1 MKQMTSWEA
10 YMIKIVDRRKFDR
23 DLYYLVADSLDFSDR
38 HILDM
43 YSSLSDEQ
51 CKEAA
56 RLLNVINNQQ
66 ITKLNPKQLTYE
78 TLNALN
84 KDGNSIPIFDFST
97 SEKVFMLAYFSK
109 VYKKQIA
116 VVWGLEELTL
126 ATLSKFFRLF
136 KDVECLTICADGI
149 FEIKGYEFYI

>member
-1 MKQMTSWEA
+1 
-10 YMIKIVDRRKFDR
+10 MIKIVDRRKFDR

-38 HILDM
+38 RILDM
-43 YSSLSDEQ
+43 YLSLSDEQ

-84 KDGNSIPIFDFST
+84 KDGNSIPILT
-97 SEKVFMLAYFSK
+97 SLHL
-109 VYKKQIA
+109 KKSLCLLIFQRFIR
-116 VVWGLEELTL
+116 
-126 ATLSKFFRLF
+126 SRLQ
-136 KDVECLTICADGI
+136 
-149 FEIKGYEFYI
+149 